1 MRKWFI
7 LLTSVAALTASA
19 PTVSMAQIGI
29 DLPGVG
35 VRIGE
40 PHRHYHP
47 NWGYYD
53 GPRVYQ
59 APAYRERE
67 VYSTRGCR
75 TVTIQDDFGNTKRI
89 RRCD

>member
-7 LLTSVAALTASA
+7 LVTSAAALAA
-19 PTVSMAQIGI
+19 AVPVPAMAQIGI

-47 NWGYYD
+47 HWGYYD
-53 GPRVYQ
+53 GPRTYEAPVYD
-59 APAYRERE
+59 RE
-67 VYSTRGCR
+67 VYTRRGCR
-75 TVTIQDDFGNTKRI
+75 TVTIQDDWGNTKRI
-89 RRCD
+89 RRCG